1 MFLLPPASVPKYGS
15 TLEQL
20 VEAEKGAKLDLAWNS
35 MIMKEVKCG
44 LLKEPQF
51 DIGWQNV
58 LL

>member
-51 DIGWQNV
+51 DIG
-58 LL
+58 